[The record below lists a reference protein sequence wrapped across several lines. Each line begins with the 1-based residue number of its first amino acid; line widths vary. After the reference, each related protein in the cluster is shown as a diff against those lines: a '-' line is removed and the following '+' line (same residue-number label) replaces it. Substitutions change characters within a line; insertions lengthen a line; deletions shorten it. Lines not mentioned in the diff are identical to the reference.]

1 MHIPDG
7 FLSLPTSAS
16 LIGVSGASLGL
27 SVWKTTK
34 ELAEKQVPLLA
45 VTAAFIFAA
54 QMLNFP
60 VAVGT
65 SGHFLGAVLAA
76 ILLGPYASFIVM
88 TIVLLLQAL
97 IFKDGGL
104 LALGANVFNMAFA
117 GGLISGW
124 LFIGIKKILPKT
136 KSVFLV
142 LTGIIAWLSVMLA
155 SFACSV
161 ELSVSGTFEFA
172 PVTISM
178 LSVHAIIGVGEAIIT
193 VIVVSIVL
201 NVRPD
206 LVALWQEGK

>member
-104 LALGANVFNMAFA
+104 LALGANVFNMAFV
-117 GGLISGW
+117 GGLVGGW

-136 KSVFLV
+136 KSAFLA
-142 LTGIIAWLSVMLA
+142 LTGVIAWLSVVLA

-161 ELSVSGTFEFA
+161 ELSVSGTFEFL
-172 PVTISM
+172 PVTASM
-178 LSVHAIIGVGEAIIT
+178 LGVHVIIGLGEAIIT